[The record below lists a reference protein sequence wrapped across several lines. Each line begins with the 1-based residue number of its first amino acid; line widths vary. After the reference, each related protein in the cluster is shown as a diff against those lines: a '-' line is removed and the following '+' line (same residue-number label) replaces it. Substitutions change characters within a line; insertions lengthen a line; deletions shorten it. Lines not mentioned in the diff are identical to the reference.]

1 MKKTLLIIR
10 NSKSRQQSAHGPRSR
25 QKLNVRAS
33 SNLSAQDLLNDQGYP
48 NYTEISQKSLNSFF
62 DSELLRFDKYL
73 DSFEISQQGHSIPSL
88 SLFSGILQH
97 FYLSTKVRDNEIS
110 TRLIRV
116 SLIFDKYF
124 KLNQDIKQSQVVYLN
139 KTKETR
145 ENFCQTLTGSAEEE
159 ITYPDTSKE
168 ILFIK
173 SLIEK
178 FDKLKSGKIK
188 TKLVDLHENLAKI
201 DFELPSPSD
210 SPEPYALN
218 ISTQTQQLSTF
229 IKVLR
234 SEIKAVLSKNNIA
247 IVKLNKGVQFDS
259 ESKSHE
265 EAMKEK
271 ILETVNLRNQINH
284 RDKEIELLKENLN
297 KCRINL
303 MSSERKIDSLNL
315 ELIQVTNKFRNS
327 EDQLKSAKQRINYI
341 MQMIAIKSEKKKNF
355 KRSLK
360 AKEKEFNK
368 TLDNLKK
375 FKEQSYNLTVNLK
388 VAEEKLEQIQES
400 WIKSQGEGFQYKNV
414 NTYEIASKYSLFK
427 PVETE
432 CLSPDEII
440 TIKNTDQGFNRGN
453 TLKQEVKLQNITSNK
468 ESPRSNRPRKF
479 SWDINENFEPKN
491 PEPNPESDH
500 SSSEVSD
507 DSSSKSKFVV
517 QNHQIPI
524 EDLPNSKKDMQLSID
539 KKKNHAEKPTSNKTK
554 KKNQQNSK
562 VSSSSKRSSILYN
575 NPDSHKR
582 RLSSIAV
589 ENFSNNLSTI
599 IENSPMPSIPIDSFA
614 DLSKSYETKD
624 MMSNSSKTP
633 ADSSPSKKIIRKGY
647 ETLTI
652 SLGKEIKESYLNKD
666 SMESVPRTPLLQCL
680 INEKE
685 MMYKVTKN
693 TVKNE
698 KVVKP
703 ETRSQATQCTLI
715 GDKISRKGS
724 RSPVKNKRTILAS
737 HELDETTL
745 ENLKKLGQESGMLKE
760 NDDIDSLPPAIQVEI
775 IKCFEGHDNKRC
787 ETFCIHLKRAL
798 AIRGRDRG
806 IPYPLKTI
814 LFNSQID

>member
-10 NSKSRQQSAHGPRSR
+10 NSKSRQQSAHGPRSKH
-25 QKLNVRAS
+25 KLNARAS
-33 SNLSAQDLLNDQGYP
+33 SNLSAQDLLDDQGCP

-62 DSELLRFDKYL
+62 DSELVRFDKYL
-73 DSFEISQQGHSIPSL
+73 DSFEISQQNHSTSSL

-110 TRLIRV
+110 SRLIRV

-124 KLNQDIKQSQVVYLN
+124 KLNHEIKQSQVVYLN
-139 KTKETR
+139 KPKETR
-145 ENFCQTLTGSAEEE
+145 ENFSQTLTGSAEEE
-159 ITYPDTSKE
+159 IIYPDTSKE

-188 TKLVDLHENLAKI
+188 TKLVDLHENLTRI

-210 SPEPYALN
+210 SPEPYDLN

-234 SEIKAVLSKNNIA
+234 SEIKTVLSKNNIA
-247 IVKLNKGVQFDS
+247 IVKLNKGVQFNS

-303 MSSERKIDSLNL
+303 MNSERKIDSLNL
-315 ELIQVTNKFRNS
+315 ELIQVTNRFRNS

-341 MQMIAIKSEKKKNF
+341 MQVIAVKNEKKKNV
-355 KRSLK
+355 KRLLR

-368 TLDNLKK
+368 VLENLKK

-414 NTYEIASKYSLFK
+414 NTFEIASKYSLFK

-432 CLSPDEII
+432 CLSPEDII
-440 TIKNTDQGFNRGN
+440 TIKNTDQNFNRGN
-453 TLKQEVKLQNITSNK
+453 TLKQDLKLQNISSNK
-468 ESPRSNRPRKF
+468 ESPRSNRPRKY
-479 SWDINENFEPKN
+479 SWDINENFQSKSPVSN
-491 PEPNPESDH
+491 NDSNH
-500 SSSEVSD
+500 SSPEVSD
-507 DSSSKSKFVV
+507 DSSSDTNSLT
-517 QNHQIPI
+517 QNLQIPR
-524 EDLPNSKKDMQLSID
+524 ESLSNSKQDIQLSTD
-539 KKKNHAEKPTSNKTK
+539 KKKNHSEKNTTHNTNKK
-554 KKNQQNSK
+554 SQQNSK
-562 VSSSSKRSSILYN
+562 VSSKNKRSSIVYS

-589 ENFSNNLSTI
+589 ENFSNSLSTI

-614 DLSKSYETKD
+614 DLSKSYENKE
-624 MMSNSSKTP
+624 MMNDSSKTP

-647 ETLTI
+647 EMLTV
-652 SLGKEIKESYLNKD
+652 SLAKELKDSYLNRD
-666 SMESVPRTPLLQCL
+666 SIESVPRTPLLQCL
-680 INEKE
+680 MNEKE

-698 KVVKP
+698 KVVKT
-703 ETRSQATQCTLI
+703 ETKSQAIQCTLI
-715 GDKISRKGS
+715 GDQISRKGS

-737 HELDETTL
+737 HELDSSTL

-775 IKCFEGHDNKRC
+775 IKCFEGHDSKRC